1 MDFAKLIQMIA
12 NMVLRRGVNM
22 AMKKGMDHFSRGQSQ
37 GQSQGQGYGP
47 QGQGKDMARKARQA
61 ARAARRLGR

>member
-37 GQSQGQGYGP
+37 GQGDGP

-61 ARAARRLGR
+61 SRAARRLGR

>member
-1 MDFAKLIQMIA
+1 MFA

-22 AMKKGMDHFSRGQSQ
+22 AMKKGMDHFSRGQSKGQRQ
-37 GQSQGQGYGP
+37 GDGP
-47 QGQGKDMARKARQA
+47 HGQGKDMARKARQA